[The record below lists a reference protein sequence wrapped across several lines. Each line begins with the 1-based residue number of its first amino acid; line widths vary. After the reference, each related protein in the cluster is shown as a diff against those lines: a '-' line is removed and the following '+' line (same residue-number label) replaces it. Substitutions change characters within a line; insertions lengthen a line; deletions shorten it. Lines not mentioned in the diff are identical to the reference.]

1 MKKKGY
7 YEYDPVIYPRK
18 VWVHIGTNFKE
29 LASEIF
35 EGELIFD
42 DKTYDGAVFEEV
54 IRKSDDEYGILATF
68 PSSKEMTM
76 GVCSHEASHICDAI
90 EKAIGME
97 HGGERVLICLVG
109 LRLAS
114 TKLVWVLEILL
125 RLIMMKL
132 ISKEEVK
139 KNHEDILG
147 LDLLLAENFPPYSRF
162 LEKCLNT

>member
-54 IRKSDDEYGILATF
+54 IRKSDDKYGILATF

-76 GVCSHEASHICDAI
+76 KVCSHEASHICDDI

-97 HGGERVLICLVG
+97 HGGEASAYLLGWIADCINKA
-109 LRLAS
+109 RLGIGDFIELKHE
-114 TKLVWVLEILL
+114 TEN
-125 RLIMMKL
+125 
-132 ISKEEVK
+132 K
-139 KNHEDILG
+139 K
-147 LDLLLAENFPPYSRF
+147 
-162 LEKCLNT
+162 

>member
-97 HGGERVLICLVG
+97 HGGEASAYLLGWIASCINKARLGVG
-109 LRLAS
+109 DFIEL
-114 TKLVWVLEILL
+114 KD
-125 RLIMMKL
+125 KD
-132 ISKEEVK
+132 K
-139 KNHEDILG
+139 
-147 LDLLLAENFPPYSRF
+147 
-162 LEKCLNT
+162 

>member
-18 VWVHIGTNFKE
+18 VWVHIGTDFKE
-29 LASEIF
+29 LASEVF
-35 EGELIFD
+35 AGELIFD
-42 DKTYDGAVFEEV
+42 DKMCKGAVFDEV

-97 HGGERVLICLVG
+97 HGGEASAYLLGWIASCINKA
-109 LRLAS
+109 RLGIGNFVEL
-114 TKLVWVLEILL
+114 KG
-125 RLIMMKL
+125 
-132 ISKEEVK
+132 KEE
-139 KNHEDILG
+139 
-147 LDLLLAENFPPYSRF
+147 
-162 LEKCLNT
+162 

>member
-97 HGGERVLICLVG
+97 HGGEASAYLLGWIASCINKA
-109 LRLAS
+109 RLGIGDFIEL
-114 TKLVWVLEILL
+114 KD
-125 RLIMMKL
+125 
-132 ISKEEVK
+132 KEE
-139 KNHEDILG
+139 
-147 LDLLLAENFPPYSRF
+147 
-162 LEKCLNT
+162 